1 MGCYILG
8 VWMTDGFI
16 LGLAYD
22 SHIVMLVGVWRQ
34 KLDKIPRGNMSIS
47 DIGIENLRDHTRLDK
62 TVN

>member
-1 MGCYILG
+1 
-8 VWMTDGFI
+8 MTDGFI